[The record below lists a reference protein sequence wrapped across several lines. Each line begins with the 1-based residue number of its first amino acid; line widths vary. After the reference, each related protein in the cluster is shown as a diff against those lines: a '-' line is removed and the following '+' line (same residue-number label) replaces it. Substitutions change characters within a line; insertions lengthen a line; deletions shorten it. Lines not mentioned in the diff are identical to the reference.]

1 MMSLR
6 NARLARLKTIFLDE
20 MVKTFAAPKVGDQIM
35 LLGLYADDL
44 GEFTDDVIRAAYVTA
59 RREHKYSTWPRP
71 ETIRAEC
78 LAMVG
83 GSVHGTTVDNG
94 AWTPKDEFDVS
105 PRDLKVNRKAHAAVD
120 DFMRGCRDL
129 AAVGNPAVRNYLHR
143 LACKQIRAGS
153 EVNLALPAN
162 LTAMP
167 VNRPARRSVGAA
179 AGHILDDVRGA

>member
-1 MMSLR
+1 MSIR
-6 NARLARLKTIFLDE
+6 NAQLARLKGLFLDE
-20 MVKTFAAPKVGDQIM
+20 MVKTFAAPKVGDQVM

-83 GSVHGTTVDNG
+83 GSVHRATVAEE
-94 AWTPKDEFDVS
+94 AWTPKDEYDVS

-167 VNRPARRSVGAA
+167 VNRPARGTVGAA
-179 AGHILDDVRGA
+179 AGRHLGELQGA